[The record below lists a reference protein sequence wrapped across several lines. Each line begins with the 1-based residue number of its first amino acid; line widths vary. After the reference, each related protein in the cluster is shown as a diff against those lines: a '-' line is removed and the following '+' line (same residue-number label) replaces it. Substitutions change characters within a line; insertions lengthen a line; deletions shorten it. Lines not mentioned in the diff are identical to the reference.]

1 MRFTFSWNY
10 FDKWVNAKGGNLRAN
25 LVQVL
30 WEKGETAIGG
40 WLTIPSGVSSEIMAH
55 QGWDALTIDMQ
66 HGLVDASEMV
76 SMLTAISTTDVTPFV
91 RVPWLEPGI
100 IMKVLDAGSYGVICP
115 MINTRE
121 DAERFVSYCRY
132 APQGTRSFGPGR
144 AVLYAGNDYAM
155 QANETILTLAM
166 VETQKALENLDGI
179 LKVEGLDAVF
189 VGPSDLGLSLGYGP
203 GNHEEPV
210 LLEAIETILK
220 KAKSYGKRAGIYTL
234 TPEYAKRMIK
244 LGFDYVV
251 ISSDARMLTL
261 QAKKIL
267 EDLRK
272 EN

>member
-1 MRFTFSWNY
+1 MR
-10 FDKWVNAKGGNLRAN
+10 VNRVKELWKKQ
-25 LVQVL
+25 QV
-30 WEKGETAIGG
+30 AIGG
-40 WLTIPSGVSSEIMAH
+40 WLSIPSGISTEIMAH
-55 QGWDALTIDMQ
+55 QEWDVLTIDMQ
-66 HGLVDASEMV
+66 HALVSVSDMV
-76 SMLTAISTTDVTPFV
+76 PMITAISTTDVTPFV

-100 IMKVLDAGSYGVICP
+100 IMKALDAGSYGVICP

-166 VETQKALENLDGI
+166 IETQKALDNLDGI
-179 LKVEGLDAVF
+179 LMVEGLDAVF
-189 VGPSDLGLSLGYGP
+189 VGPSDLGLSLGYAP

-220 KAKSYGKRAGIYTL
+220 NAKSNGKRAGIYTL
-234 TPEYAKRMIK
+234 TPEYSKRMIK

-251 ISSDARMLTL
+251 ISSDARMLTA
-261 QAKKIL
+261 QATKTL
-267 EDLRK
+267 TELRSK
-272 EN
+272 